1 MGDDDPE
8 ITKDLKVNA
17 VQLENDM
24 LENVEKRL
32 SDWCKLKRII
42 ASVLIYLRRLLL
54 KVHRKKGMV
63 KMTPRYDFVPGTQSS
78 PDLKTVQMAESVIIK
93 SSQKSYFS
101 NELKIL
107 EENGILHKKSSIH
120 KLDPYLDRCG
130 LLRVGG

>member
-17 VQLENDM
+17 VQLENDI
-24 LENVEKRL
+24 LDNVEKRL
-32 SDWCKLKRII
+32 SNWCKLKRII
-42 ASVLIYLRRLLL
+42 ALVLIYLKRLLL
-54 KVHRKKGMV
+54 KVHRKEGMV
-63 KMTPRYDFVPGTQSS
+63 KMTPSYDFVPGTQSS
-78 PDLKTVQMAESVIIK
+78 PDLKTVQMAQSVIIK

>member
-63 KMTPRYDFVPGTQSS
+63 KMTPNYDFVPGTQSS
-78 PDLKTVQMAESVIIK
+78 PDLKTVQMAESVTIK
-93 SSQKSYFS
+93 SSQRSYFS

-107 EENGILHKKSSIH
+107 EEKGILHKKSRSI
-120 KLDPYLDRCG
+120 LG
-130 LLRVGG
+130 

>member
-1 MGDDDPE
+1 
-8 ITKDLKVNA
+8 
-17 VQLENDM
+17 
-24 LENVEKRL
+24 
-32 SDWCKLKRII
+32 
-42 ASVLIYLRRLLL
+42 
-54 KVHRKKGMV
+54 
-63 KMTPRYDFVPGTQSS
+63 MTPSYDFVPGTQSS